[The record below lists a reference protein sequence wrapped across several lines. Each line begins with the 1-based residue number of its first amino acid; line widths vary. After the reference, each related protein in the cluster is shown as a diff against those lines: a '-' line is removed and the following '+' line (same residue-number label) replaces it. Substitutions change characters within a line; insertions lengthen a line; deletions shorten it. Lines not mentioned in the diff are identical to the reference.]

1 MTHLRVAVLS
11 IDALG
16 ADLLWKFVDEGELPA
31 FSKLISSGAVVER
44 LKTTLPPTTAPAHA
58 AAITG
63 CYPVKTGITGNLI
76 FEPSTD
82 RAFMYSY
89 TAFGLDSRSLLVEP
103 AWCILEKQGFSQLV
117 IGYPLSWPPPVRN
130 VVGAYFNYDLHL
142 KESQRLKVPLKDGE
156 GFFKVG
162 ESSISLKAGGHGVML
177 ACSGRKEQL
186 EVGGWSSWLPTS
198 IKGSKGFFRL
208 KLLRLEEGLAEIY
221 VSEIFKKL
229 DAIKGELA
237 SKLMKGMGIYPGAGD
252 GFGLYQQRI
261 DLELFEETLEE
272 ALNWTLKTFL
282 KALTSSEWDILWF
295 YTPLLDTAQHAFG
308 IEGNHTKHF
317 YKLMD
322 EMVARALEHLPE
334 DVCLVI
340 YSDHGMTKVEREL
353 RVNVLLKKLGYQ
365 CWRDTGKGY
374 MEVDLQRSQTLF
386 VDPCHIFIL
395 SGGDAKER
403 ILQDLKKELSKLRD
417 PWRGERVCRVMEKE
431 EALKY
436 GLGGRR
442 AGDLILIPE
451 PDCHSTG
458 IVRGEE
464 PLSVVPTYFRAS
476 HETHPSHPGMD
487 GILMMYGDKIASK
500 SLKRAKIVDLAPT
513 IFELLG
519 VRGHGGMDGRPLSEL
534 LK

>member
-1 MTHLRVAVLS
+1 MTHPRVAVLS

-16 ADLLWKFVDEGELPA
+16 ANLLWRFIDEGELPA
-31 FSKLISSGAVVER
+31 FNKLVSSGAVVER

-63 CYPVKTGITGNLI
+63 CYPVKTGVTGNLI
-76 FEPSTD
+76 FEPFTE

-89 TAFGLDSRSLLVEP
+89 TAFGLDSRSLLVDP
-103 AWCILEKQGFSQLV
+103 AWCILEKRGFRQLV
-117 IGYPLSWPPPVRN
+117 VGYPLSWPPLVKN

-142 KESQRLKVPLKDGE
+142 KESQRLKVSLKSGE
-156 GFFKVG
+156 GTFRIG
-162 ESSISLKAGGHGVML
+162 ESFVSLKAGSRGVML
-177 ACSGRKEQL
+177 NCSGRSEWL
-186 EVGGWSSWLPTS
+186 EVGSWSSWLPTL
-198 IKGSKGFFRL
+198 IKGFRGFFRL

-221 VSEIFKKL
+221 VSEIFREL

-237 SKLMKGMGIYPGAGD
+237 SKLMEGMGIYPGAGD

-261 DLELFEETLEE
+261 DLELFKETLEE
-272 ALNWTLKTFL
+272 AFNWTLRIFL
-282 KALTSSEWDILWF
+282 KALSSGGWDVLWF

-308 IEGNHTKHF
+308 IEGDYVRYF

-322 EMVARALEHLPE
+322 RMVAHSLEHLPE
-334 DVCLVI
+334 DTCLVI

-374 MEVDLQRSQTLF
+374 MEVDLQKSQALF

-395 SGGDAKER
+395 SGGDARER

-417 PWRGERVCRVMEKE
+417 PWREERVCTVMEKE
-431 EALKY
+431 EALRH

-451 PDCHSTG
+451 PDCHTTG
-458 IVRGEE
+458 AVRGEE
-464 PLSVVPTYFRAS
+464 PLSMVPTYFRAS

-487 GILMMYGDKIASK
+487 GVLMMYGGGTASA
-500 SLKRAKIVDLAPT
+500 SLKSAEIVDLAPT
-513 IFELLG
+513 ILELLG
-519 VRGHGGMDGRPLSEL
+519 IRRLEEMDGRSLSEL